1 MSHFGLTALPSIGMT
16 EAANLDVRRSMRRVV
31 VIGSSGSGK
40 STLSLRISERT
51 GLPVFH
57 LDVLYFKPGWVKT
70 PKPEWSEMIAQLA
83 SRDSWIIDGNHAST
97 LEVRL
102 ATCDSIVFL
111 DFPPWVCVWRVLK
124 RGLRYRGQI
133 RSDVGNDCPHR
144 LTLGMLIWVWA
155 YPRKRKTR
163 HLRMI
168 HAVAHEKQLFV
179 LRSETDVEHFLAGLS
194 APSR

>member
-1 MSHFGLTALPSIGMT
+1 
-16 EAANLDVRRSMRRVV
+16 MRRVV

-40 STLSLRISERT
+40 STVARRIGERT

-70 PKPEWSEMIAQLA
+70 PKPEWSEVIAQLA
-83 SRDSWIIDGNHAST
+83 ARDSWIIDGNHAST

-102 ATCDSIVFL
+102 AACDTIVFL
-111 DFPPWVCVWRVLK
+111 EIPPWVCVWRVLK
-124 RGLRYRGQI
+124 RCWQYRG
-133 RSDVGNDCPHR
+133 RSRPDTGDGCPER
-144 LTLGMLIWVWA
+144 LTLRMLMWVWA
-155 YPRKRKTR
+155 YSQKRKAR

-179 LRSETDVEHFLAGLS
+179 LSSDTAVERFLAALS
-194 APSR
+194 SPSR